1 MGKMDILK
9 YHLKKMDSDIRG
21 NGKVDINVPL
31 DHLKNLTSQLENQT
45 ID

>member
-1 MGKMDILK
+1 MEKIDLLED
-9 YHLKKMDSDIRG
+9 HLKKMDSDIRG